1 MSLLCFGVV
10 DVVSVGAAA
19 VAVVVADAAVASW
32 KKVQPVRISGLVSFP
47 LSQTFLCTKDRLET
61 QPSHLLDQVQ

>member
-10 DVVSVGAAA
+10 DVVSVAAAA
-19 VAVVVADAAVASW
+19 VAAVVADAAVASW

-47 LSQTFLCTKDRLET
+47 LSQTFL
-61 QPSHLLDQVQ
+61 

>member
-10 DVVSVGAAA
+10 DVVSVAAAA
-19 VAVVVADAAVASW
+19 VAAVVADAAVASW

-47 LSQTFLCTKDRLET
+47 LSQTFLCTKDRLES

>member
-47 LSQTFLCTKDRLET
+47 LSQTFL
-61 QPSHLLDQVQ
+61 